1 MTRFRSEAARLLAY
15 LLALA
20 PLAAGCSRPASPPPP
35 PPAAHPEP
43 PGEQSY
49 PLVGRVV
56 SLDRETG
63 RAAIRHEEIPGFMPA
78 MTMPFDLAGDPV
90 LDELQP
96 GDTIKATL
104 RVGGNGSRLEN
115 VIITELAEPNDA
127 SPPPPSLLEAG
138 TLVPDFALTTQDD
151 ASLRLSELRGK
162 AVALTFIYTRC
173 PLPDFC
179 PLMDRRFAELARRVR
194 SVPGLADKVR
204 LLSISFDPE
213 HDRPEVL
220 ERHARMV
227 GAQPPLWSF
236 AVAGHDELRRVA
248 PGLGLTYGPSQN
260 EIIHTLSTAV
270 IAPDGRLVTLLRGR
284 DWTVDDLLRA
294 LRDAAKEI
302 GEQPP
307 DGGTERTNHYNQ

>member
-1 MTRFRSEAARLLAY
+1 V
-15 LLALA
+15 
-20 PLAAGCSRPASPPPP
+20 
-35 PPAAHPEP
+35 P
-43 PGEQSY
+43 PGDESY

-56 SLDRETG
+56 SIDRDTG
-63 RAAIRHEEIPGFMPA
+63 RVAIRHEEIPGFMPA
-78 MTMPFDLAGDPV
+78 MTMPFDLAGNPV

-96 GDTIKATL
+96 GDTIQATL
-104 RVGGNGSRLEN
+104 RVHGTGSTLTN
-115 VIITELAEPNDA
+115 VFITELAEPTDA
-127 SPPPPSLLEAG
+127 SPPPLPLLEAG
-138 TLVPDFALTTQDD
+138 TLVPDFTLTTQDD
-151 ASLRLSELRGK
+151 ASIQLAQLRGK
-162 AVALTFIYTRC
+162 AVAMTFIYTRC

-194 SVPGLADKVR
+194 SIPRLADKVR

-227 GAQPPLWSF
+227 GAQPPLWTF

-294 LRDAAKEI
+294 LRDAANAIDEK
-302 GEQPP
+302 PT
-307 DGGTERTNHYNQ
+307 DDATANTSH